1 MHDEVAQ
8 AADVTGDH
16 RAAVCH
22 RLRTDD
28 AEALPPRG
36 AGDHRCPTV
45 EPNELIVRHEAERPR
60 DLVPQGAV
68 ARHDEWETVRSGDE
82 LPHALLGRQ
91 SARVEDLG
99 RLGFLLHRSRQVDS
113 ARDRPHVSGAEV
125 LCLVCER
132 GRRRNHEPCT
142 AKHSTRE
149 PRSPPSQLD
158 VGPPHLDD
166 EWLPRRH
173 RHQPGGKPV
182 GVHEVGSGSSP
193 AGRAREA
200 TQHERQRGGQIW
212 APAEVSRH
220 PRAVGDAVM
229 PEARRRDDL
238 HLDPALPQV
247 FDLVGDEE
255 AGDVP
260 GPARVRRRQD
270 RDVQLCSRRSKTRG
284 VASASRAS
292 A

>member
-1 MHDEVAQ
+1 MDDEVAQ
-8 AADVTGDH
+8 AADVTSDH
-16 RAAVCH
+16 GAAMRH
-22 RLRTDD
+22 RLRADD

-36 AGDHRCPTV
+36 AGDHCCPTV
-45 EPNELIVRHEAERPR
+45 EPLELVVGHEAESSG
-60 DLVPQGAV
+60 DLVPQRAV
-68 ARHDEWETVRSGDE
+68 TCHDERQAVGGGDE
-82 LPHALLGRQ
+82 LPHALFGRKP
-91 SARVEDLG
+91 ARVEDL
-99 RLGFLLHRSRQVDS
+99 RRVGFLPYGRRQVDP
-113 ARDRPHVSGAEV
+113 ARDRPHVSRTEA

-132 GRRRNHEPCT
+132 GRRRDHEPCT

-149 PRSPPSQLD
+149 PRSSTSQLD
-158 VGPPHLDD
+158 VGSPHLDD
-166 EWLPRRH
+166 ERPARRH
-173 RHQPGGKPV
+173 RDEPGGKPV
-182 GVHEVGSGSSP
+182 GVHEVGPAGSP
-193 AGRAREA
+193 AGCAREA

-212 APAEVSRH
+212 ASAEVSRH

-247 FDLVGDEE
+247 LDLVGDEE

-270 RDVQLCSRRSKTRG
+270 RDFQLCNRRSKTRG
-284 VASASRAS
+284 VASTSRAS